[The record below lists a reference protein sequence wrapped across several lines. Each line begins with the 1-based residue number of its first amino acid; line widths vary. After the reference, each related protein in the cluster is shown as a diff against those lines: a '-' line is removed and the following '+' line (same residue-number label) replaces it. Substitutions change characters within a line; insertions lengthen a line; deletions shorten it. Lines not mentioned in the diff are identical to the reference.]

1 MSILQPNFCCL
12 KAISIL
18 LQVLAEAKDV
28 PFYSRLVSEVSFSA
42 AKFDDSSV

>member
-1 MSILQPNFCCL
+1 MSILQRNFCSL

-18 LQVLAEAKDV
+18 LQVPAEAKEV
-28 PFYSRLVSEVSFSA
+28 SVYSRLVSEVSFSA